1 MKGNYIT
8 QMTECLGEI
17 DLCVHFGSARHVAGF
32 WGLVWEMSPVL
43 LAYFPRRISAFR
55 LPVTEI
61 KLSTEQTEQKPS
73 GPGHQGVS
81 NSAAQ
86 IFLGKGPSLRC

>member
-17 DLCVHFGSARHVAGF
+17 DLCVHFGSARHIAGF
-32 WGLVWEMSPVL
+32 RGLVWEMSPVL
-43 LAYFPRRISAFR
+43 LAYFPRIRAIG
-55 LPVTEI
+55 LPVREI

-86 IFLGKGPSLRC
+86 IFLGKGPWLRY